1 VESNNQWKLG
11 PIDKSVDLPEWRM
24 SYGNHVFQQRR
35 FSGSNYYPK
44 RKLRNEIWFAGQNYK
59 APNLEPRDIMLMKL
73 RLDKNITILPDRDYR
88 GRLNRNLKYSKEEIQ
103 KYLDELI

>member
-11 PIDKSVDLPEWRM
+11 PIDKSVNLPEWRM

-35 FSGSNYYPK
+35 FSGNNWYPK
-44 RKLRNEIWFAGQNYK
+44 RKLRNEIWFAGQKYK
-59 APNLEPRDIMLMKL
+59 APNIMLMKL
-73 RLDKNITILPDRDYR
+73 RLDKNITILPDRDYK
-88 GRLNRNLKYSKEEIQ
+88 GRLNRNLKYSKEEIH